1 MWEGLL
7 RITYW
12 RVDSPPPLLPP
23 EQRERE
29 RERERELESSG
40 GNLSRS
46 LFPIQSSEERLESG
60 GWGTELG
67 KVLLIGDTGE
77 RQLEGSDICTCVGG
91 IGGHLLSAPIV
102 GGGGTR
108 T

>member
-1 MWEGLL
+1 MGGSTENHILEGGFPP
-7 RITYW
+7 
-12 RVDSPPPLLPP
+12 SPPAA
-23 EQRERE
+23 RTE

-102 GGGGTR
+102 GGGG
-108 T
+108 

>member
-1 MWEGLL
+1 MFHSHQSTFNSHQC
-7 RITYW
+7 TYINNN
-12 RVDSPPPLLPP
+12 DKTLIHT
-23 EQRERE
+23 Q
-29 RERERELESSG
+29 
-40 GNLSRS
+40 NLSRS

-67 KVLLIGDTGE
+67 KVLIIGDTGE

-102 GGGGTR
+102 GGGGVTR

>member
-1 MWEGLL
+1 MGGSTENHILEGG
-7 RITYW
+7 
-12 RVDSPPPLLPP
+12 SPPPPP
-23 EQRERE
+23 CRQNRE

-77 RQLEGSDICTCVGG
+77 RQLEGSGICTCVGG
-91 IGGHLLSAPIV
+91 IGGHLLGSISVLLLHPFCTAF
-102 GGGGTR
+102 
-108 T
+108 